1 MTTAQKA
8 KLIVA
13 DMSSAMVGALGTAA
27 FVAAVATITAA
38 LKEAYETWK
47 THKKATEGLSAAI
60 AGIGEASEKTAGE
73 LGLINSGIGD
83 IVTKSDDYE
92 SRLAHLADTIS
103 ESNQQYESYAGKMTY
118 YSDVI
123 RDLGG
128 RAGLSSDEMSKLSA
142 AVAAVNDEIGT
153 TYAVDEYGNIIDTT
167 TGQVQQNTDAILAN
181 IDARK
186 QQALMDYYADDY
198 AEATE
203 NWAAAQARQNDLQE
217 RYNKLT
223 SEVGHQDYIRSHV
236 ANGSARDAAEAEYQY
251 GLSVEAL
258 SRLLDENQQELDSTS
273 KAMSNIEAQM
283 DIAQAKMNESNR
295 VVEDAA
301 KAQEEYDR
309 RSAIVTS
316 DVTGNMNKL
325 SKAVSAMGGSD
336 SDFNNMADGLEAIHV
351 YAEELDG
358 VDMSSLASAFD
369 SANGS
374 MADIVS
380 TLEAG
385 GVQMW
390 TWNSALEQVPDAAE
404 KMGSVTASAFQ
415 SMYETAGND
424 LGATMTL
431 ISGLDSV
438 MADVDGEQVMFYIGD
453 NGSIFDAQGKLYDIQ
468 NDIASI
474 PDEVITAY
482 YVDDEEAQQKAL
494 DAKDSLNEVAK
505 QNPTPTITAVD
516 YATAKADYVSSRL
529 DRLNGK
535 TATTYIN
542 TGTRST
548 QATGGMNG
556 RPVIPR
562 HATGYI
568 ATGPTL
574 TNQGWIGEDGIEA
587 VANWAT
593 GGAVVPLT
601 NERYMLPIA
610 NAIAEG
616 MVNKMGGMQQPTTN
630 TYTING
636 LTVAPDSALAKAMDS
651 TFDEAR
657 RYARMGRR

>member
-1 MTTAQKA
+1 
-8 KLIVA
+8 
-13 DMSSAMVGALGTAA
+13 
-27 FVAAVATITAA
+27 
-38 LKEAYETWK
+38 
-47 THKKATEGLSAAI
+47 
-60 AGIGEASEKTAGE
+60 
-73 LGLINSGIGD
+73 
-83 IVTKSDDYE
+83 
-92 SRLAHLADTIS
+92 
-103 ESNQQYESYAGKMTY
+103 
-118 YSDVI
+118 
-123 RDLGG
+123 
-128 RAGLSSDEMSKLSA
+128 
-142 AVAAVNDEIGT
+142 
-153 TYAVDEYGNIIDTT
+153 
-167 TGQVQQNTDAILAN
+167 
-181 IDARK
+181 
-186 QQALMDYYADDY
+186 
-198 AEATE
+198 
-203 NWAAAQARQNDLQE
+203 
-217 RYNKLT
+217 
-223 SEVGHQDYIRSHV
+223 
-236 ANGSARDAAEAEYQY
+236 
-251 GLSVEAL
+251 
-258 SRLLDENQQELDSTS
+258 
-273 KAMSNIEAQM
+273 
-283 DIAQAKMNESNR
+283 MNESNR

-542 TGTRST
+542 TVTRST

-593 GGAVVPLT
+593 GVAVVPLT